1 MIQYVGT
8 DHEDISRSPLQFSQM
23 GRSEMMN
30 RLDIEES
37 SQFSGIEV
45 SLMCDDVDADMAK
58 AFLRFSAGIPAPG
71 ASLCLRHCDLGSGTH
86 CEQRIFELTAERA
99 VRESEKAF
107 AEKVKRDSSKEK
119 DFAAAAGKKRKG
131 QAGIDDA
138 TERLTAIDEEL
149 AMFEEQKLLT
159 PWYSLFNEIKMA
171 PSNPFWQLDLSG
183 CGLHATGLVFLTKT
197 LLDFEHRFEG
207 TKVSSLTFDG
217 NDLTDI
223 AMGTLASYLK
233 LSKEIEVLSLRNVG
247 ITEQGV
253 SELVSGLVSNRSLKL
268 LDLRS
273 NGLVALETAR
283 AAVSGVQR
291 FNTYV
296 HILLS

>member
-1 MIQYVGT
+1 MEIT
-8 DHEDISRSPLQFSQM
+8 
-23 GRSEMMN
+23 N
-30 RLDIEES
+30 RLDIEEP

-45 SLMCDDVDADMAK
+45 SLMCDDVDTDMAK

-71 ASLCLRHCDLGSGTH
+71 ASLCLRHCDLGSGTN
-86 CEQRIFELTAERA
+86 CEQKIFELTAERV

-119 DFAAAAGKKRKG
+119 DFAQAAAKRRQG
-131 QAGIDDA
+131 QAGMDTA
-138 TERLTAIDEEL
+138 TERLTSIDAEL
-149 AMFEEQKLLT
+149 ACFEEQKLLT
-159 PWYSLFNEIKMA
+159 PWYLLFNEIKA
-171 PSNPFWQLDLSG
+171 TSNNPFRQLDFSG
-183 CGLHATGLVFLTKT
+183 CGLHATGLGFLTAT

-217 NDLTDI
+217 NDFTDI
-223 AMGTLASYLK
+223 AMGVLSSYLK

-253 SELVSGLVSNRSLKL
+253 SELVAGLVSNRSLKL

-283 AAVSGVQR
+283 AAISGVQR
-291 FNTYV
+291 FNSYV